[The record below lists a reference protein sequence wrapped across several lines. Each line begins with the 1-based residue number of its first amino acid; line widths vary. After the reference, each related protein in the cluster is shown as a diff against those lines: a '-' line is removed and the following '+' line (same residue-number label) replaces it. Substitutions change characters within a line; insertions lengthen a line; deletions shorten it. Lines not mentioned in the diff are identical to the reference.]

1 MFKKI
6 KKVIVFALT
15 LTMLMGMG
23 TVAFAAEKEG
33 SVPELAK
40 TNQDGMTVNIADN
53 QEGLTSEIVGNNE
66 EGISPLWWP
75 GDGPAP
81 QVTKIELEN
90 YGWLENGNFGVILKV
105 YGYGSDVTTFNGKSI
120 SWIEQEPFIIS
131 GTGADGFYYLYD
143 CGAITS
149 PGSYPFR
156 STFTSTNF
164 PNKKVTFNDVFTF
177 SAN

>member
-1 MFKKI
+1 MFKRV
-6 KKVIVFALT
+6 KKVIVFALA

-23 TVAFAAEKEG
+23 TMASAAEKESG
-33 SVPELAK
+33 IPELAK
-40 TNQDGMTVNIADN
+40 TNEEGMTVSVADDL
-53 QEGLTSEIVGNNE
+53 EGLTVEIAGNE
-66 EGISPLWWP
+66 DGVSPLWWP

-90 YGWLENGNFGVILKV
+90 FGWLENGNFGVILKV
-105 YGYGSDVTTFNGKSI
+105 YGYGSDVTTFNGKTV

-143 CGAITS
+143 CGAVTS
-149 PGSYPFR
+149 AGSYPFQ
-156 STFTSTNF
+156 SIFTSTNF
-164 PNKKVTFNDVFTF
+164 PYSKVTFNDVFTF

>member
-1 MFKKI
+1 MFKRI
-6 KKVIVFALT
+6 KKVIVFALA

-23 TVAFAAEKEG
+23 TTAFATEMESTIPK
-33 SVPELAK
+33 LAK
-40 TNQDGMTVNIADN
+40 TN
-53 QEGLTSEIVGNNE
+53 E
-66 EGISPLWWP
+66 EGMKVDISENEGGISTLWWP

-81 QVTKIELEN
+81 QVTKIELED

-105 YGYGSDVTTFNGKSI
+105 YGYGSDVTTFNGIRI

-143 CGAITS
+143 CGAVTS
-149 PGSYPFR
+149 TGSYPFK
-156 STFTSTNF
+156 SVFTSTNS
-164 PNKKVTFNDVFTF
+164 PHKQVTFNDVFTF